1 MTSTCKLL
9 EACSGTSNAV
19 AELRSDELNKTYCRN
34 PEDQKSQ
41 TAKL

>member
-1 MTSTCKLL
+1 
-9 EACSGTSNAV
+9 V

-41 TAKL
+41 TAKLWKPFLLYQRE